1 MALTELKGSRIGLIG
16 FRAPGFYPCAFDELL
31 LRRSLGLAIDHIGL
45 DELARALDR
54 GDRRQAPHD
63 RFPVIEGGELPAAAV
78 ERIERFYG
86 ALSSVIQA
94 SGHRV
99 IAIRDWPE
107 FFDAEA
113 VGGFWPALGWIQE
126 EGILLAP
133 EGDVNAAVTMALQHN
148 LAGGIPTLVD
158 VGAWDD
164 PESKLLLWN
173 YAGVESRARN
183 PDEIRHCQFGREV
196 EYAL

>member
-1 MALTELKGSRIGLIG
+1 MQRELWAKVHAAMALTELKGSRIGLIG
-16 FRAPGFYPCAFDELL
+16 FRTPGFYPCAFDELL

-78 ERIERFYG
+78 ERIERFSG

-94 SGHRV
+94 GGHRV

-173 YAGVESRARN
+173 
-183 PDEIRHCQFGREV
+183 
-196 EYAL
+196 